1 MHFQSSDS
9 SNQHH
14 HIRPEIRITT
24 LNVEE
29 FLHAYVCTKS
39 CFCNWSR
46 KKKTTQK
53 FVRGCWAEKSV
64 LWLQKSEASS
74 GTEKKPKNSKGSH
87 DKKKEICPWKTNKHH
102 TLTNKT
108 LFTHKLQRYFVC
120 QHWGIPMCN
129 IGKRSRMNKHRGSL
143 GNGGG
148 WRRQRE
154 IKKIRG

>member
-87 DKKKEICPWKTNKHH
+87 DKKRKSSPEKQTN
-102 TLTNKT
+102 T
-108 LFTHKLQRYFVC
+108 THLPTK
-120 QHWGIPMCN
+120 P
-129 IGKRSRMNKHRGSL
+129 SL
-143 GNGGG
+143 PTSFSAILSANTEEFPCAILAKGPA
-148 WRRQRE
+148 
-154 IKKIRG
+154 

>member
-46 KKKTTQK
+46 KKKNN
-53 FVRGCWAEKSV
+53 
-64 LWLQKSEASS
+64 SEVCERLLGREISALV
-74 GTEKKPKNSKGSH
+74 TEIRSFFW
-87 DKKKEICPWKTNKHH
+87 DRKKKQKTAK
-102 TLTNKT
+102 
-108 LFTHKLQRYFVC
+108 VV
-120 QHWGIPMCN
+120 M
-129 IGKRSRMNKHRGSL
+129 
-143 GNGGG
+143 
-148 WRRQRE
+148 
-154 IKKIRG
+154 IKKRKSAPEKQTNTTHLPTKPSLPTSFSAILSANTEEFPCAILAKGPA